1 MMGVM
6 FFLKKFVSA
15 WLLPFPAGL
24 ALVVVGLGLLWLSK
38 RQLLGK
44 VAASAGTCLLLF
56 SGYGVGAGMTLDPLE
71 LENAPLTTADVLALR
86 PPPGAIVILGAG
98 YISDTSLPAND
109 RLGTAG
115 LARVVEGVRL
125 WRLLPRAELVLSNG
139 FGQGKAMAEAAATL
153 GVPPDRMV
161 LEGTAMD
168 TEDEALAIRT
178 ALVEHQPTEQPFLL
192 VTSGVH
198 MRRALALCRARGLH
212 PIAAPTDYL
221 MNRGSVSLFAL
232 VPSSGNLMRV
242 DSALHEW
249 TGLAWAHLRG
259 AL

>member
-1 MMGVM
+1 M

-24 ALVVVGLGLLWLSK
+24 ALVVVGLGLGWFTK
-38 RQLLGK
+38 RQILGRLLASTG
-44 VAASAGTCLLLF
+44 AALLMFAGW
-56 SGYGVGAGMTLDPLE
+56 GAGAGLTLDPLE
-71 LENAPLTTADVLALR
+71 RENPPLDVAEVLALR
-86 PPPGAIVILGAG
+86 PPPAAIVVLGAG
-98 YISDTSLPAND
+98 YLPDASLPAND

-115 LARVVEGVRL
+115 LARVVEAVRL
-125 WRLLPRAELVLSNG
+125 WRILPNAELVLSNG
-139 FGQGKAMAEAAATL
+139 FGQGKAMAEAAGIL
-153 GVPPDRMV
+153 GVPPGRIV

-178 ALVEHQPTEQPFLL
+178 ALAEHQPLTQPFLL

-198 MRRALALCRARGLH
+198 MHRALALCRARGLQ
-212 PIAAPTDYL
+212 PVAAPTDYL
-221 MNRGSVSLFAL
+221 MNRGPLSVFAL
-232 VPSSGNLMRV
+232 VPSSGNLVRV
-242 DSALHEW
+242 DNALHEW